1 VSRAEPTQL
10 APGPGIPVPSSA
22 VPAVEGRAAT
32 TIRLRPTAAAA
43 LNSAWLYQRM
53 HVNPRLSYPEFA
65 SEIVRL
71 GLAAFESQTREAV
84 QPKGVRSAG
93 APEPRPPAEVPGLPK
108 YLRLERKE
116 LLIWPDQIT
125 QLSILARVL
134 NRNRKGAGERITTNT
149 LIRVAVALLLSRS
162 QDLAGTTEEELHRS
176 LGFPPAAENAL
187 TTALAVPPRSPLSG

>member
-1 VSRAEPTQL
+1 MSRSERTRP
-10 APGPGIPVPSSA
+10 APGHGIPVPSPA
-22 VPAVEGRAAT
+22 VPAVEGRPAT
-32 TIRLRPTAAAA
+32 TIRLRPAAAAA

-53 HVNPRLSYPEFA
+53 HVNPKLSYPEFA

-71 GLAAFESQTREAV
+71 GLAAFEPQTPEAV
-84 QPKGVRSAG
+84 RPKGVRPAG

-134 NRNRKGAGERITTNT
+134 NRNRRGAGERITTNT
-149 LIRVAVALLLSRS
+149 LIRVAAALLLSRS

-176 LGFPPAAENAL
+176 LGLPPAAENAL
-187 TTALAVPPRSPLSG
+187 TTTLPAPPHSPLSG

>member
-1 VSRAEPTQL
+1 VSRSERTRP
-10 APGPGIPVPSSA
+10 APGHGIPVPSSA

-32 TIRLRPTAAAA
+32 TIRLRPAAAAA

-53 HVNPRLSYPEFA
+53 HVNPKLSYPEFA

-71 GLAAFESQTREAV
+71 GLAAFEPQTPEAV
-84 QPKGVRSAG
+84 RPKGVRSAG

-134 NRNRKGAGERITTNT
+134 NRNRRGAGERITTNT
-149 LIRVAVALLLSRS
+149 LIRVAAALLLSRS

-176 LGFPPAAENAL
+176 LGLPPAAENAL
-187 TTALAVPPRSPLSG
+187 TTTLPAPPRSPLSG

>member
-10 APGPGIPVPSSA
+10 APGPGISA
-22 VPAVEGRAAT
+22 PPPAALAVEGRAAT
-32 TIRLRPTAAAA
+32 TIRLRPEAEAA

-53 HVNPRLSYPEFA
+53 HVNPKLSYLEFA

-71 GLAAFESQTREAV
+71 GLAAFEPQTPEAV
-84 QPKGVRSAG
+84 RPKSVQQAG
-93 APEPRPPAEVPGLPK
+93 APEPQSPAEVPGLPK

-134 NRNRKGAGERITTNT
+134 NRNRRGAGERITTNT

-176 LGFPPAAENAL
+176 LRLPPSAENAL
-187 TTALAVPPRSPLSG
+187 TTTLPAPPRSPLTG

>member
-1 VSRAEPTQL
+1 
-10 APGPGIPVPSSA
+10 
-22 VPAVEGRAAT
+22 
-32 TIRLRPTAAAA
+32 
-43 LNSAWLYQRM
+43 M
-53 HVNPRLSYPEFA
+53 HVNPKLSYPEFA

-71 GLAAFESQTREAV
+71 GLAAFEPQTPEAV
-84 QPKGVRSAG
+84 RPKGVRPTG
-93 APEPRPPAEVPGLPK
+93 APEPRPPAEVLGLPK

-134 NRNRKGAGERITTNT
+134 NRNRRGAGERITTNT

-176 LGFPPAAENAL
+176 LGLPPAAENAL
-187 TTALAVPPRSPLSG
+187 TTTRPVPPRSPLSG

>member
-1 VSRAEPTQL
+1 MSRAEPTQQ
-10 APGPGIPVPSSA
+10 APGPGIQVPSSA

-32 TIRLRPTAAAA
+32 TIRLRPAAAAA

-53 HVNPRLSYPEFA
+53 HVNPKLSYPEFA

-71 GLAAFESQTREAV
+71 GLAAFEPQAPEAV
-84 QPKGVRSAG
+84 RPKGVRPAG
-93 APEPRPPAEVPGLPK
+93 APEPRPPTEVTGLPK

-125 QLSILARVL
+125 QLSILTRVL
-134 NRNRKGAGERITTNT
+134 NRNRRGAGERITTNT
-149 LIRVAVALLLSRS
+149 LIRVAVALLLSRY

-176 LGFPPAAENAL
+176 LGLPPVADAL
-187 TTALAVPPRSPLSG
+187 TTTLPAPPRPARR